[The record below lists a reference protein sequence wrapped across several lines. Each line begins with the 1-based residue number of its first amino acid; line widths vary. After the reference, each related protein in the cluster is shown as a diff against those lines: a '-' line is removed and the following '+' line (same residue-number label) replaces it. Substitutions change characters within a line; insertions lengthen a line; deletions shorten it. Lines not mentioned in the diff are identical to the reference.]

1 MWWPSDPCVC
11 MYRDDFISQPLLI
24 ARMQEERPPLAV
36 ARIDH
41 DFAVAADGSHRLS
54 KIHIYLVQDLD

>member
-1 MWWPSDPCVC
+1 
-11 MYRDDFISQPLLI
+11 MYRDDFISQPSLI